1 MFAAEYMRS
10 YAACILFALFFLGGW
25 EAPFQD
31 TLANL
36 PWVGG
41 IAEFGLSLIPGVGWV
56 LLKAWALFAVFVWIR
71 ASLHRVRTD
80 QILEFGWRYLLPL
93 SLVHLVMTIAIRILL
108 WDGGPWNLLIPI
120 AITAVSGGI
129 FVILAIDEDKDALE
143 IQRRPYS
150 TQAVVKASPGSHRD

>member
-1 MFAAEYMRS
+1 M
-10 YAACILFALFFLGGW
+10 
-25 EAPFQD
+25 
-31 TLANL
+31 
-36 PWVGG
+36 
-41 IAEFGLSLIPGVGWV
+41 
-56 LLKAWALFAVFVWIR
+56 LKAWALFAVFVWIR